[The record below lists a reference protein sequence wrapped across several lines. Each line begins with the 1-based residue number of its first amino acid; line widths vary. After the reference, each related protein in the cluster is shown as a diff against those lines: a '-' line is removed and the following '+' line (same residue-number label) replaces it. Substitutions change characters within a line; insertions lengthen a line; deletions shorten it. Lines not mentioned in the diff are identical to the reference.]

1 MGLQGGLNVY
11 QYAPNP
17 VRWIDP
23 LGLTKCCPCTAL
35 ALYWPPDLPPVLVR
49 TAVRVRS

>member
-1 MGLQGGLNVY
+1 MSKDPIGLAGGIDVY

-17 VRWIDP
+17 VAWADP

-35 ALYWPPDLPPVLVR
+35 ATYWPSNNG
-49 TAVRVRS
+49 A